1 MKPTNPIAQ
10 LEQWKKNNEQG
21 KINQL
26 VNEMNQ
32 SKIGSVKGNKL
43 NIEPV
48 KSAIKNCER
57 NCETAK
63 RNKTQLI
70 LDDTGF
76 IKRNCETGCEF
87 AKAQNGSVKNA
98 NQTNFGLVKNTQ
110 GNEHRET
117 KNKYQGKLSINSLV
131 VEYSQ
136 LTRQFKLILDSNR
149 KCLEVYPDDF
159 HHKLK
164 MRDEMVDLIDRLKA
178 GGKLFNALAKSQGIT
193 FCRDNQSTLK
203 DFNQANGYLIHK
215 FEEVI
220 TQINRLNIER
230 VEGEKLQEVGNE

>member
-1 MKPTNPIAQ
+1 MAQ
-10 LEQWKKNNEQG
+10 LEQWKANHQQG
-21 KINQL
+21 KINQF

-32 SKIGSVKGNKL
+32 THLEAV
-43 NIEPV
+43 
-48 KSAIKNCER
+48 KNCESVKR
-57 NCETAK
+57 FTKNLISPQTLVNTGVVNENCESK
-63 RNKTQLI
+63 LRNSEAI
-70 LDDTGF
+70 
-76 IKRNCETGCEF
+76 CEKS
-87 AKAQNGSVKNA
+87 KA
-98 NQTNFGLVKNTQ
+98 VKNTQ
-110 GNEHRET
+110 GNARSEV
-117 KNKYQGKLSINSLV
+117 KSKYQGKLYANPLAFQFA
-131 VEYSQ
+131 Q

-164 MRDEMVDLIDRLKA
+164 MRDEMVGLIDRLKA

-193 FCRDNQSTLK
+193 FCRDNQTALK

-230 VEGEKLQEVGNE
+230 VEGEKLQGVGNE